1 MSVRAR
7 VCVYTFRIVLK
18 RRKKEGEQVFGK
30 GRKYVE
36 LKIKI
41 VGDLCCSTRLKCTGN
56 CTGRFYKLGR
66 SYSSPPAE
74 ENGKLNGLTS
84 TIFLRYK
91 IFLENATRARPFSLF
106 LSLSLL
112 SRYYASPNESHFCSC
127 MIRREDKNGL
137 KKILENS
144 SQDFFSF
151 FPRIIGGKIGIP
163 NIPRQLGCLMY
174 NS

>member
-1 MSVRAR
+1 M
-7 VCVYTFRIVLK
+7 CVYTFRIVLK

-106 LSLSLL
+106 LSLSFI
-112 SRYYASPNESHFCSC
+112 S
-127 MIRREDKNGL
+127 
-137 KKILENS
+137 IL
-144 SQDFFSF
+144 
-151 FPRIIGGKIGIP
+151 RVA
-163 NIPRQLGCLMY
+163 
-174 NS
+174 